1 MLSAENDAAGA
12 HCARECVEIASWREM
27 EMGAPL
33 LLDVVRAKK
42 SVVAL
47 ENRRRVA
54 SGKLGPVHNLL
65 SLQRK

>member
-42 SVVAL
+42 GVVAFD
-47 ENRRRVA
+47 RR
-54 SGKLGPVHNLL
+54 G
-65 SLQRK
+65 